1 MSYLYSSGVVSV
13 KESQLLKKDFF
24 LSLLSCNNLLEAEN
38 LIKNAFHS
46 PEDISADEILDN
58 QENEL
63 WTFVTKEAPNDMV
76 KSFFTFPIVYDNIAT
91 ICKAQMVGVDWENY
105 VDNYSWFDNKKIASF
120 VAKRDFSLF
129 SKEIAEVVKTFFE
142 KFTPQSSPEEL
153 DRYFKQN
160 KYKIMRLMFKKGLLC
175 NLTKLLC
182 DKQNLSLCFRAK
194 SKEDLLDNAVEC
206 GFLSKNVLQGIW
218 DKDNYI
224 IGQIAIKPLRKI
236 AELIFENKDKALI
249 KFEKEQNMLTQKFC
263 EPLRYNM
270 DSPAQFVYYV
280 LSKSAEIKNCRMC
293 LLFVRNNI
301 AEKARQMLLFGD

>member
-13 KESQLLKKDFF
+13 RDALLLKKDFF
-24 LSLLSCNNLLEAEN
+24 LSLLSCNNSLEAEN
-38 LIKNAFHS
+38 LIKNTFHS
-46 PEDISADEILDN
+46 PEDISADEVLDK

-63 WTFVTKEAPNDMV
+63 WTFATQEAPNDMV
-76 KSFFTFPIVYDNIAT
+76 KSFFSLPIMYDNIAT

-129 SKEIAEVVKTFFE
+129 SKEIAEVVKSFFE
-142 KFTPQSSPEEL
+142 KYSPQTKPEEL

-160 KYKIMRLMFKKGLLC
+160 KYRILRLRFKKGLLC
-175 NLTKLLC
+175 DLAKLQC

-194 SKEDLLDNAVEC
+194 DKEELLENIVEC
-206 GFLSKNVLQGIW
+206 GFLSKKTLQGIW
-218 DKDNYI
+218 ERDTFVI
-224 IGQIAIKPLRKI
+224 SQIDIDPLRKI
-236 AELIFENKDKALI
+236 AELIFENRDKALI

-263 EPLRYNM
+263 EPLRYDM

-301 AEKARQMLLFGD
+301 ADKARQMLLCGE